1 MNKRLFRFKMFEHF
15 QEEKEN
21 NMKTSESAFFC
32 SVQDREPWGQRLLP
46 SGGDL
51 Y

>member
-21 NMKTSESAFFC
+21 NVKTQQKSYEFLGKYN
-32 SVQDREPWGQRLLP
+32 QK
-46 SGGDL
+46 
-51 Y
+51 